1 MKKIYNSPTI
11 DVIAINTK
19 ALLYGSITRDGNN
32 ASVQTEPSEE
42 YGGVF
47 NSREYDFDEDEY

>member
-11 DVIAINTK
+11 DVIAIHTN

-32 ASVQTEPSEE
+32 ASVQTDPSEE
-42 YGGVF
+42 YGGEF
-47 NSREYDFDEDEY
+47 CGREYDFDEDEY

>member
-1 MKKIYNSPTI
+1 MKKIYNSPTT
-11 DVIAINTK
+11 DVIAIHTT
-19 ALLYGSITRDGNN
+19 ALLNGSILRDGNN

-47 NSREYDFDEDEY
+47 NGREYDFDEDEY

>member
-1 MKKIYNSPTI
+1 MKKRYNSPTVG
-11 DVIAINTK
+11 VIAINTK
-19 ALLYGSITRDGNN
+19 ALLYGSITRDVNN

-47 NSREYDFDEDEY
+47 NGREYDFEEDEY